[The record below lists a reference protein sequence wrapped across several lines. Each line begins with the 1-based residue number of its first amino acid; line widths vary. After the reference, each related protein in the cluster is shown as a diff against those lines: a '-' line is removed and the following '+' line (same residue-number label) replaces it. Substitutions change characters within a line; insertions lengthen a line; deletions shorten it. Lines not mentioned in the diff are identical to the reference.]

1 MTVLVIVGPTAVG
14 KSTLSVLV
22 AQELTRS
29 GRTAEIISAD
39 SMQAYIGMN
48 IGTAT
53 PNVEERGGIAHHLLD
68 VWPSTHVLTVSQ
80 YQEIARAAINE
91 VLSRGALPIV
101 VGGSGLYVA
110 AILDDLQFPATDP
123 EIRAK
128 FEVQLEELGASAMH
142 RKLALVDPAAA
153 AEIGQMNGRRI
164 VRALEVLEVTGE
176 KFIARLPEPVEL
188 YQTIR
193 VGLEIPRE
201 QMDERI
207 AVRVHQMFAD
217 GFVDE
222 VRTFAVEDFSVTAT
236 RAIGYTQ
243 VLEFLAGECTEDE
256 AISET
261 IAITKKFARRQQRWF
276 RQDQRITWLDY
287 NEVGL
292 ASRVCALLGDDTK
305 Q

>member
-22 AQELTRS
+22 AQELARS
-29 GRTAEIISAD
+29 GRAAEIISAD

-48 IGTAT
+48 VGTAT
-53 PNVEERGGIAHHLLD
+53 PSEEERGGVAHHLLD
-68 VWPSTHVLTVSQ
+68 VWPSDHVLTVSQ
-80 YQEIARAAINE
+80 YQETARAAIDD
-91 VLSRGALPIV
+91 VLARGALPIV

-128 FEVQLEELGASAMH
+128 FEAQLEEQGARAMH
-142 RKLALVDPAAA
+142 RQLALVDPAAA

-207 AVRVHQMFAD
+207 ALRVHQMFED

-222 VRTFAVEDFSVTAT
+222 VRALSHTAYSVTAT

-243 VLEFLAGECTEDE
+243 VLEFLAGECTQEE
-256 AISET
+256 AITAT

-276 RQDQRITWLDY
+276 RQDQRITWMDY
-287 NEVGL
+287 DEAGL
-292 ASRVCALLGDDTK
+292 ASRVCALLGEDTK

>member
-22 AQELTRS
+22 SQELARS

-53 PNVEERGGIAHHLLD
+53 PTEVERGGIAHHLLD
-68 VWPSTHVLTVSQ
+68 VWPADYVLTVSQ
-80 YQEIARAAINE
+80 YQQSARTAIDS
-91 VLSRGALPIV
+91 VLGRGAVPIV

-123 EIRAK
+123 DIRAK
-128 FEVQLEELGASAMH
+128 FETQLEEFGALAMH
-142 RKLALVDPAAA
+142 RQLALVDPAAA
-153 AEIGQMNGRRI
+153 AAILPMNGRRI

-176 KFIARLPEPVEL
+176 KFNARLPEPVEL
-188 YQTIR
+188 YSTIR
-193 VGLEIPRE
+193 VGLDIPRAH
-201 QMDERI
+201 MDERI
-207 AVRVHQMFAD
+207 ALRVHQMFED
-217 GFVDE
+217 GFVEE
-222 VRTFAVEDFSVTAT
+222 VMALPNLADSVTAS

-243 VLEFLAGECTEDE
+243 VLEFLAGDCTQGE
-256 AISET
+256 AISAT

-276 RQDQRITWLDY
+276 AQDQRITWMDY
-287 NEVGL
+287 SEVGL
-292 ASRVCALLGDDTK
+292 VSRICALLGEETK

>member
-22 AQELTRS
+22 AQELARS
-29 GRTAEIISAD
+29 GTTAEIISAD

-68 VWPSTHVLTVSQ
+68 VWPSDHVLTVSQ
-80 YQEIARAAINE
+80 YQETARAAIDE
-91 VLSRGALPIV
+91 VLTRGAMPIV

-123 EIRAK
+123 QIRAR
-128 FEVQLEELGASAMH
+128 FEQQLEAEGAAAMH
-142 RKLALVDPAAA
+142 RQLALVDPAAA
-153 AEIGQMNGRRI
+153 AEIGRMNGRRI

-176 KFIARLPEPVEL
+176 KFIARLPVPVEL

-193 VGLEIPRE
+193 VGLEIPRM

-207 AVRVHQMFAD
+207 ALRVHQMFED

-222 VRTFAVEDFSVTAT
+222 VRSLSHTAYSVTAT

-243 VLEFLAGECTEDE
+243 VLEFLAGKCTEGE
-256 AISET
+256 AISAT

-276 RQDQRITWLDY
+276 RQDQRITWMDY
-287 NEVGL
+287 NEAEL
-292 ASRVCALLGDDTK
+292 ASRVCALLGEDTK

>member
-22 AQELTRS
+22 AQELARS

-53 PNVEERGGIAHHLLD
+53 PNEEERGGIAHHVLD
-68 VWPSTHVLTVSQ
+68 VWPSDHVLTVSQ
-80 YQEIARAAINE
+80 YQETARAAIDE
-91 VLSRGALPIV
+91 VLGRGALPIV

-110 AILDDLQFPATDP
+110 AILDDLKFPATDP
-123 EIRAK
+123 QIRAR
-128 FEVQLEELGASAMH
+128 FEKQLEEEGAAAMH
-142 RKLALVDPAAA
+142 RQLALVDPDAAA
-153 AEIGQMNGRRI
+153 AIGQMNGRRI

-176 KFIARLPEPVEL
+176 KFIARLPVPVEL
-188 YQTIR
+188 YSTIR

-207 AVRVHQMFAD
+207 ALRVHQMFED

-222 VRTFAVEDFSVTAT
+222 VRALSHRAYSVTAT

-243 VLEFLAGECTEDE
+243 VLDFLAGKCSQEE

-276 RQDQRITWLDY
+276 RQDQRITWMDY
-287 NEVGL
+287 NEAGL
-292 ASRVCALLGDDTK
+292 ASRVCAFLGEETK